1 MQYAEQMMNLLFKV
15 GKENAET
22 FMANATIKDMMNIKK
37 MLLKI
42 KTFEEIED
50 PIKGDVCLL
59 CQQFKSLCGSVGT
72 GVTYDTIHQHNLLT
86 VGIENCIEKTK
97 IRKRGKEGCIFNF
110 INFFFFF
117 AMFVPPADTALVL

>member
-1 MQYAEQMMNLLFKV
+1 MQYAEQMMNLLFNV

-59 CQQFKSLCGSVGT
+59 C
-72 GVTYDTIHQHNLLT
+72 
-86 VGIENCIEKTK
+86 
-97 IRKRGKEGCIFNF
+97 
-110 INFFFFF
+110 
-117 AMFVPPADTALVL
+117 